1 MKTFLAPIILAA
13 TLLTSPAQTNPPSAP
28 VPSTEAE
35 KEVQEFLN
43 QGNDAVAPAQQ
54 TPPAT
59 TAPQTRPLP
68 GLPGQRPQTT
78 PPTFPTPGRVR
89 TPGQPAPATGG
100 NTAIPSALPGVSA
113 APGSGGDSELIATDL
128 LRLGEGATLDNL
140 LDIYSMLVGRVILK
154 PAALPAPAEIS
165 LNITDVELT
174 KKEAIQALDTYLA
187 LNGISTVPMGE
198 KFLLVVA
205 NAEAQRQ
212 GGEFSSLISN
222 ELPEAAQFTSH
233 IVQLKHVK
241 PTEILDVLTVF
252 TKSPESLV
260 AIDSSQTLVIR
271 DYAVNVKRML
281 ELIEKIDVAVPVEYK
296 TELIPIKYAL
306 AADIAQVLGGLT
318 TGGSVT
324 TVGASSQQG
333 FQRAGNQS
341 SGFSGQSGFGG
352 QQNYNRNSSSRGS
365 YNTFSTMQART
376 PTPVGATA
384 ANRSAFQNRLNQLV
398 SSVGGGAGAAN
409 GEVQVLG
416 ETKIIADERTNSL
429 LVFANVQDMETIKD
443 IISRMDVV
451 LAQVLIEA
459 ILMEVNIGDR
469 QNISVS
475 AASKNQSGDNKFGSL
490 MNNGLGFANFAGA
503 TNVSDFGNA
512 APTGFSWFGEFGNN
526 FAVAINAAAQDN
538 KIKVLSRPSV
548 QTSHAVPA
556 SLFVGETRPYVTG
569 TYNGGFNSGVSSQY
583 QQTQI
588 GLSLSVLPLINP
600 EGLVVMDIQ
609 QQVQQVGGNVTIDGN
624 DVPITQDQSASA
636 KVAVRDRDTI
646 ILGGFI
652 RNSLE
657 KSENGVP
664 FLKDIPLLGNLF
676 KSQNK
681 NNSRRELVILIRPTV
696 LPTPED
702 AAGLVDKRRDTTPV
716 LKEAEVDFETEQERL
731 LKEANENIM
740 KKRLGVDED

>member
-1 MKTFLAPIILAA
+1 MKIFPASIILAA
-13 TLLTSPAQTNPPSAP
+13 SVLTLAAQTNQSPAPPAE
-28 VPSTEAE
+28 EAQAA
-35 KEVQEFLN
+35 VQDFLQ
-43 QGNDAVAPAQQ
+43 QGNRAV
-54 TPPAT
+54 TPPTVA
-59 TAPQTRPLP
+59 APPTRQLP
-68 GLPGQRPQTT
+68 GLPGQRPATP
-78 PPTFPTPGRVR
+78 PPTFPAPNRVQN
-89 TPGQPAPATGG
+89 TGQPAPANGASAT
-100 NTAIPSALPGVSA
+100 NPAIPSSLPGVTA
-113 APGSGGDSELIATDL
+113 TPGTGDDNELIATDL

-154 PAALPAPAEIS
+154 PAALPMPGEIS

-187 LNGISTVPMGE
+187 LNNISTVPMGE
-198 KFLLVVA
+198 KFLLVVPS
-205 NAEAQRQ
+205 AEANRQ
-212 GGEFSSLISN
+212 GGEFSSLITK

-241 PTEILDVLTVF
+241 PTEILDVLLVF

-271 DYAVNVKRML
+271 DYAINVKRML
-281 ELIEKIDVAVPVEYK
+281 ELIEKIDVAIPVEYK

-306 AADIAQVLGGLT
+306 AADIAQVLGGLAAGG
-318 TGGSVT
+318 GGSVT
-324 TVGASSQQG
+324 TVGSASQSG
-333 FQRAGNQS
+333 FRGAGNQA
-341 SGFSGQSGFGG
+341 SGFPNQSGFGG
-352 QQNYNRNSSSRGS
+352 QNNNNRNSGSRGS

-384 ANRSAFQNRLNQLV
+384 ANRSAFQNRLNQIV
-398 SSVGGGAGAAN
+398 GSVGGGTG
-409 GEVQVLG
+409 GEVQVLS

-429 LVFANVQDMETIKD
+429 LVFANEQDMETIKD

-469 QNISVS
+469 QNVSVS
-475 AASKNQSGDNKFGSL
+475 AVSKNQNGDNKFGSV
-490 MNNGLGFANFAGA
+490 MNNGLGFANFGGA
-503 TNVSDFGNA
+503 TNVSSFGGA
-512 APTGFSWFGEFGNN
+512 APSGFSWFGEFGDK
-526 FAVAINAAAQDN
+526 FAVAVNMAAQDSR
-538 KIKVLSRPSV
+538 IKVLSRPSV

-609 QQVQQVGGNVTIDGN
+609 QQVQQVGGSVTIDGN

-657 KSENGVP
+657 KSESGVP

-676 KSQNK
+676 KSK
-681 NNSRRELVILIRPTV
+681 NHNDSRRELVILIRPTV

-702 AAGLVDKRRDTTPV
+702 AANLVNQRRDTTPE
-716 LKEAEVDFETEQERL
+716 LKEAEVDFEVEEQQL
-731 LKEANENIM
+731 LKKANEKIM
-740 KKRLGVDED
+740 KKRLGIEGD